1 MNVES
6 WTLLV
11 EAVGALGIVIT
22 LGYLA
27 IQVRQNNSHLAAQAR
42 WNLNQQRSSMMQ
54 SLWRDADVAELMDR
68 AARHEALETVEQT
81 RLYWLTAAIVNQWA
95 YDWKEFSLGNLAKE
109 DLPVARMI
117 AAYSGRVPRMPE
129 WWESSKSLYDAAF
142 VEWVDENIVNG

>member
-95 YDWKEFSLGNLAKE
+95 YD
-109 DLPVARMI
+109 
-117 AAYSGRVPRMPE
+117 
-129 WWESSKSLYDAAF
+129 
-142 VEWVDENIVNG
+142 